1 MALAERRSCNVCR
14 HELCAAT
21 RVNPGGA
28 SRSPPKERVAVQQ
41 LRPVTRR
48 PLGPLRGRDALR
60 RRLGRGR
67 RLAAAARVWGRSI
80 RAGGGSHRGDG
91 CNRSAAAW
99 APRQQGDEAPR
110 RAHPCNTL
118 RTGLIRA
125 AFRVANR
132 PTPRWRRGRSAS
144 SRRGRPAA
152 PLAVEAESRVVYVH
166 TPLQLLMLACCGD
179 YRQSLNG
186 TVVRAGSTTSSRG
199 DVLTRR
205 RPRMLVHGVSGHYS
219 HS

>member
-1 MALAERRSCNVCR
+1 MTYSRNRAARRLGWVVALAERRSCNVCR

-110 RAHPCNTL
+110 RPHPCRISRGEPTDASMAP
-118 RTGLIRA
+118 RAERIVTARQAGGAPRRGSRKPRGIRA
-125 AFRVANR
+125 H
-132 PTPRWRRGRSAS
+132 SAS
-144 SRRGRPAA
+144 APHACVLRRLPSVTERD
-152 PLAVEAESRVVYVH
+152 
-166 TPLQLLMLACCGD
+166 CGARWIHD
-179 YRQSLNG
+179 E
-186 TVVRAGSTTSSRG
+186 
-199 DVLTRR
+199 LTR
-205 RPRMLVHGVSGHYS
+205 GCS
-219 HS
+219 HEA

>member
-1 MALAERRSCNVCR
+1 MTYSRNASSAPPWVGGGAGGAAQLQRLPPRTLRSYSGKSR
-14 HELCAAT
+14 
-21 RVNPGGA
+21 GA

-48 PLGPLRGRDALR
+48 PLSPLRGRDALR

-110 RAHPCNTL
+110 RPHPCRISRGEPTDASMAP
-118 RTGLIRA
+118 RAERIVTARQAGGAPRRGSRKPRGIRA
-125 AFRVANR
+125 H
-132 PTPRWRRGRSAS
+132 SAS
-144 SRRGRPAA
+144 APHACVLRRLPSVTERD
-152 PLAVEAESRVVYVH
+152 
-166 TPLQLLMLACCGD
+166 CGARWIHD
-179 YRQSLNG
+179 E
-186 TVVRAGSTTSSRG
+186 
-199 DVLTRR
+199 LTR
-205 RPRMLVHGVSGHYS
+205 GCS
-219 HS
+219 HEA